1 MNTGIYISRK
11 LEKLVPKKF
20 IQESVNATG
29 NLLGT
34 WSANVFYVSHKK
46 CWIITNS
53 VTFYTVILQDIA
65 SSEIKNIN
73 EIFTYTLLDQLQTD
87 RITIDI
93 MEVQETFGEVEL
105 FTTNNDRRTIGVQN
119 SLNVNLDDWKYEF
132 GDFSNWPFRDLN
144 RRINGIPYKQIGWKN
159 PIEKMKE
166 VLGK

>member
-73 EIFTYTLLDQLQTD
+73 EIFTYTLLD
-87 RITIDI
+87 
-93 MEVQETFGEVEL
+93 
-105 FTTNNDRRTIGVQN
+105 
-119 SLNVNLDDWKYEF
+119 
-132 GDFSNWPFRDLN
+132 
-144 RRINGIPYKQIGWKN
+144 
-159 PIEKMKE
+159 
-166 VLGK
+166 